1 MIQCSWQV
9 YSAVHIPGIGGAIT
23 SVYTCN
29 MKRYASL
36 LLLFILVLP
45 ITNAYAQTVSGKL
58 ADTTGG
64 TPLPYATV
72 SLLDSL
78 GKAVSRVMTNDDGAF
93 VVGAAKPGNY
103 TLQCRRVGYQ
113 ELRKNLQLVGKQQV
127 VLGTLYL
134 LPDTRLLKE
143 VAVTGDKPALVLLP
157 DKKVFEVGKDV
168 LSQNGSVSD
177 LLNGIPSVN
186 VSPQGQV
193 TLRGNPGVTVLI
205 NGRRSAL
212 VQGNALEQLQAG
224 QVERVEVISS
234 PSARYDASGSGG
246 VINIILKKNRKTG
259 FNGQV
264 QVMAGVPNDTRINP
278 SLNYKSEKFNFFST
292 LGMRKSDYEGLYASD
307 QLTQLTSVA
316 MRQHENRHDDGK
328 MLYTGMDYQ
337 LSEKR
342 SMTVAYLRNSTH
354 DHDKTWLDYNYGK
367 TSLDSTLKRNG
378 ESRERRSYSQLEYN
392 YTQTFSR
399 PKQKWTI
406 DLQYD
411 WWKSIKDWQ
420 LLTDKVFPEEASY
433 PGITTRTGEA
443 NRDLLL
449 QSDWVQPFKAKDLQL
464 EAGLKTEHRSVN
476 YDFLVAP
483 GPPNELRYRES
494 IQGAY
499 AQLSNKHGKWSYL
512 AGLRAELT
520 GIRINNDI
528 RKSYAWFFPTA
539 HLNYALKPDLTLQA
553 HYSTRISRPSLY
565 SLSPFAELT
574 DLTSLNTGNPNLNPS
589 YAHVVEL
596 GMLRRTATFTINPTL
611 FFQQIGT
618 PTTDYTY
625 RNAEGIYITLPVNIT
640 SEQRGG
646 VELNVM
652 WNPVAALQLNADLNV
667 YRFRQAGKYNGFD
680 FAFSGGSSGGRLTA
694 QVKLPWAFG
703 FQTRYYYNGAVAT
716 AQSRLR
722 AIHWAD
728 FGLSKKLFT
737 DRLSL
742 ALDITNAFDTRR
754 YRTKVTGLDYS
765 LVTMSRFN
773 GARYRLS
780 LTYKIGNN
788 GAARQAKAGNRN

>member
-1 MIQCSWQV
+1 MKI
-9 YSAVHIPGIGGAIT
+9 
-23 SVYTCN
+23 YT
-29 MKRYASL
+29 SL
-36 LLLFILVLP
+36 LLLCILVQP

-78 GKAVSRVMTNDDGAF
+78 GKPVSGVITKDDGAF
-93 VVGAAKPGNY
+93 VVGPVKPGKY
-103 TLQCRRVGYQ
+103 TLQCRMIGYQ
-113 ELRKNLQLVGKQQV
+113 QLSQKLQLSARQHA

-134 LPDTRLLKE
+134 LPDNRLLKE

-177 LLNGIPSVN
+177 VLNGIPSVN

-193 TLRGNPGVTVLI
+193 TLRGNPGVIVLI
-205 NGRRSAL
+205 NGRRSGL

-234 PSARYDASGSGG
+234 PSARYDASGTGG

-264 QVMAGVPNDTRINP
+264 QVMAGVPNDTRLNP

-292 LGMRKSDYEGLYASD
+292 LGLRKSDYKGLYASD

-328 MLYTGMDYQ
+328 MLYTGIDYQ

-354 DHDKTWLDYNYGK
+354 DHDKTGLDYNYGK
-367 TSLDSTLKRNG
+367 TSTDSTLKRNG

-392 YTQTFSR
+392 YTQTFAR
-399 PKQKWTI
+399 PKKKWTI

-411 WWKSIKDWQ
+411 WWNSIKDWQ
-420 LLTDKVFPEEASY
+420 LLTDKVLPEAVSY
-433 PGITTRTGEA
+433 PAITTRTGEA
-443 NRDLLL
+443 NRDLLS
-449 QSDWVQPFKAKDLQL
+449 QSDWVQPLNAKDLQL

-476 YDFLVAP
+476 YNFLIAP

-499 AQLSNKHGKWSYL
+499 TQLSNKHGKWSYL
-512 AGLRAELT
+512 VGLRAELT

-553 HYSTRISRPSLY
+553 HYSTRIRRPSLY

-574 DLTSLNTGNPNLNPS
+574 DLTSRNTGNPNLNPS
-589 YAHVVEL
+589 YAQVFEL
-596 GMLRRTATFTINPTL
+596 GMLRRTARFTINPTF
-611 FFQQIGT
+611 FFQHIGT
-618 PTTDYTY
+618 PTADYTY
-625 RNAEGIYITLPVNIT
+625 RNAEGIYTTLPVNLA

-652 WNPVAALQLNADLNV
+652 WNPVKALQLNADFNV
-667 YRFRQAGKYNGFD
+667 YRFRQTGKYNGFD

-694 QVKLPWAFG
+694 QVKLPWATG
-703 FQTRYYYNGAVAT
+703 FQTRYYYNGPVAT
-716 AQSRLR
+716 AQSRLQ
-722 AIHWAD
+722 ALHWTD
-728 FGLSKKLFT
+728 LGLSKKLFN

-742 ALDITNAFDTRR
+742 ALDVTNVLDTRR
-754 YRTKVTGLDYS
+754 YRTTVTDPDYS
-765 LVTMSRFN
+765 LVSMSRFN
-773 GARYRLS
+773 GARFRLS
-780 LTYKIGNN
+780 LTCKIGNN
-788 GAARQAKAGNRN
+788 GVVRQAKTGNRN